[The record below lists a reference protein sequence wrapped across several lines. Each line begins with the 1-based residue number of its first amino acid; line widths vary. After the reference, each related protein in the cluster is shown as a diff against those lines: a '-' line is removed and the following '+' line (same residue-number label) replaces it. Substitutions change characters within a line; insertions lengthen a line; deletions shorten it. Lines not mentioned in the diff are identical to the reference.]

1 MASLIT
7 KLCKTPVTIKY
18 PSATITDGKE
28 TYTEV
33 SGLARM
39 SDFSQA
45 DVDYFGRIQNA
56 SSFLI
61 APLSSKPPVNGKIV
75 HAGST
80 YDIKAVK
87 VLVNARGIIL
97 GYKCAVV

>member
-7 KLCKTPVTIKY
+7 KLCKTPITIRY
-18 PSATITDGKE
+18 PSGTITDGKE
-28 TYTEV
+28 TYTDV
-33 SGLARM
+33 STLGRM

-61 APLSSKPPVNGKIV
+61 VPLSSKPPVNGKIV
-75 HAGST
+75 HDGST

-87 VLVNARGIIL
+87 VLVNAKGVVL